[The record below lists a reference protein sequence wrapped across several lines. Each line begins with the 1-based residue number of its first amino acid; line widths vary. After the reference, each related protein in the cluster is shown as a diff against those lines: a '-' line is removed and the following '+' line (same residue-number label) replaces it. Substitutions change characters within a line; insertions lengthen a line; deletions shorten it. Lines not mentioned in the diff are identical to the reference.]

1 MTRRTRAYLAGPDLF
16 LPDAHAHAARRIA
29 IAARH
34 GIEALAPLDAV
45 PPERQPGEAL
55 WQAIFRQDVAM
66 MERSDI
72 VIAHLSPFRGAS
84 ADAGT
89 LVELGWFLG
98 RGRPCFGYSNAALPF
113 AARSRMQVA
122 ARPDPVAGTAIEDFG
137 LGDNLMVIGALEGG
151 LLTPPDGQ
159 DLPFDSLAMFERCV
173 ARAAAFLAGRSPPG

>member
-1 MTRRTRAYLAGPDLF
+1 M
-16 LPDAHAHAARRIA
+16 
-29 IAARH
+29 
-34 GIEALAPLDAV
+34 
-45 PPERQPGEAL
+45 
-55 WQAIFRQDVAM
+55 FRQDVAM

-98 RGRPCFGYSNAALPF
+98 RGRPCFGYSNAAIPF

-122 ARPDPVAGTAIEDFG
+122 AQPDPVAGTAIEDFG

>member
-1 MTRRTRAYLAGPDLF
+1 
-16 LPDAHAHAARRIA
+16 
-29 IAARH
+29 
-34 GIEALAPLDAV
+34 
-45 PPERQPGEAL
+45 

-98 RGRPCFGYSNAALPF
+98 RGRPCFGYSNAAIPF

-122 ARPDPVAGTAIEDFG
+122 AQPDPVAGTAIEDFG